1 MLLVKVDDEA
11 DQPPIFTFV
20 PPVTRVQ
27 ENLPVGTEIV
37 NVKAVDG
44 DREVNNPIR
53 YSITKGNSDLF
64 TINATTGT
72 ITVAGELDREKAVRS
87 GQGTGAYILEI
98 RATELDLTNNAAE
111 DLDWEPISNE
121 QNSVTT
127 EITIMLQGNCDFHL
141 EFSLIFQDD
150 IRSSDSE
157 LYFPSLSL
165 MQHST

>member
-1 MLLVKVDDEA
+1 MEPRSTSTTLLVKVDDEA

-27 ENLPVGTEIV
+27 ENLPIGTEIV

-72 ITVAGELDREKAVRS
+72 ITVSGELDREKAVRS

-98 RATELDLTNNAAE
+98 RATELDLSNNAAE

-127 EITIMLQGNCDFHL
+127 EITIMLQGKLPLGN
-141 EFSLIFQDD
+141 SQKV
-150 IRSSDSE
+150 
-157 LYFPSLSL
+157 
-165 MQHST
+165 